1 MLHDQQEADV
11 KLDDGGGQ
19 RLSPQDLSMDNA
31 YAHSQ
36 HSILN
41 FPAQIRLHFFQSF
54 LPCGNFCLYCLAQL
68 FDFCIE
74 TLRLIL
80 RRRAGEGTKRIFWL
94 CCRCFLACNNQLAY
108 VVPQ

>member
-1 MLHDQQEADV
+1 MLHDQQGRDV
-11 KLDDGGGQ
+11 KSDDVGGQ

-41 FPAQIRLHFFQSF
+41 FPAQIRLHFFQSL

-94 CCRCFLACNNQLAY
+94 CCRCFLACNDELSN